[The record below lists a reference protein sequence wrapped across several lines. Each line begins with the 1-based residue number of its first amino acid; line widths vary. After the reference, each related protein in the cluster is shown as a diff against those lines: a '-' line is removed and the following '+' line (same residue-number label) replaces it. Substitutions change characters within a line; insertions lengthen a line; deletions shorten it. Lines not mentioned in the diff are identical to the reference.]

1 MSDALV
7 DSYLKGES
15 LSAEEAKKKKTS
27 VVWYGTCERNDSAVV
42 KELCSASDDEF
53 RKTMWDPV
61 RKLWGTTRLENV
73 VSLIASGLWSPLG
86 LPPSKKEAVAV
97 GAKRIIDCKLA
108 KERERI
114 EEEERKEEEA
124 REKRAQEAM
133 QKERERQAKEDAAS
147 VFSDAD
153 AQEAW
158 EKYGLSR
165 EILDVSRSFAWL
177 GPLGSSPMVR
187 IHRWFRFTHNREAG
201 PRAVVEKD
209 FEPAYRAFLDARR
222 ESTVAAKGPSTK
234 KRKVENVEAPTFEE
248 LKQREERR
256 VKEIQDRIDAEK
268 TDEHA
273 LALKAIVA
281 KCKNM
286 PPRVAPYAR
295 ECPMCG
301 VKPLEQFLDCGCH
314 DEKCMSW
321 TVCELCNC
329 IWNASKLACL
339 CKA

>member
-1 MSDALV
+1 MPDALV

-15 LSAEEAKKKKTS
+15 LSAEDAKKKKAS
-27 VVWYGTCERNDSAVV
+27 VVWYGTCERKDSVVV
-42 KELCSASDDEF
+42 KELCAASDDES

-73 VSLIASGLWSPLG
+73 VSLIASGFWSPLG

-97 GAKRIIDCKLA
+97 GAKRIIDCRIA

-124 REKRAQEAM
+124 REKRTQEAM
-133 QKERERQAKEDAAS
+133 QKERERQAKEDAS
-147 VFSDAD
+147 SLFSDAD
-153 AQEAW
+153 AREAW
-158 EKYGLSR
+158 EKYGLAR
-165 EILDVSRSFAWL
+165 EILDASRSFAWL
-177 GPLGSSPMVR
+177 GPSGSSSMVR

-201 PRAVVEKD
+201 PKAVVEKD
-209 FEPAYRAFLDARR
+209 FIPAYEAYLEARR
-222 ESTVAAKGPSTK
+222 GDTVAAKGPSTK
-234 KRKVENVEAPTFEE
+234 KRKVEKVDALTFEE
-248 LKQREERR
+248 LKQQEEGR
-256 VKEIQDRIDAEK
+256 VKAIQDRLEAER

-273 LALKAIVA
+273 LALKSIIE

-286 PPRVAPYAR
+286 PPHEAPYAR

-314 DEKCMSW
+314 DDKNMSW
-321 TVCELCNC
+321 EVCQSCNC
-329 IWNASKLACL
+329 IWNKWKMACL
-339 CKA
+339 CRT